1 MYLEDF
7 VSSSFKVQIAA
18 VRTFIC
24 MGEVKVNG
32 IVKNS
37 AYPMITVNDG
47 DTVEFRGCKHCV
59 NLPVNSPGN

>member
-7 VSSSFKVQIAA
+7 VSKAFKVQIAA

-32 IVKNS
+32 VVKNS
-37 AYPMITVNDG
+37 DWPMITVNDG
-47 DTVEFRGCKHCV
+47 DKVEFRGCEHYV
-59 NLPVNSPGN
+59 SSNL

>member
-7 VSSSFKVQIAA
+7 VSSAFKVQIAA

-37 AYPMITVNDG
+37 AYPVITVNDG
-47 DTVEFRGCKHCV
+47 DIVEFRGCEHCV
-59 NLPVNSPGN
+59 NID